1 MCNVQTSNTIYS
13 SLQFSMYDIFF
24 FSLPAAINFNG
35 NAIAGIN
42 PIVNSGNSVESPT
55 DGKIVQVD
63 RVEENAN
70 TDLISKNQ
78 IQERLQLVESSE
90 FFKN

>member
-1 MCNVQTSNTIYS
+1 MC
-13 SLQFSMYDIFF
+13 DIIF
-24 FSLPAAINFNG
+24 FSLP
-35 NAIAGIN
+35 AIAGIN
-42 PIVNSGNSVESPT
+42 PIANSANSVESPT

-78 IQERLQLVESSE
+78 NQERLQQVESSE